1 LGICYGMQLA
11 CVEFARNVCGLDH
24 AHTRE
29 VEPETPH
36 PIIDFMENQR
46 NLKVMGGTMRLGAY
60 PCRLTPGT
68 LAAEAYGE
76 LDISERH
83 RHRFEFNNKYTEIFE
98 RNGMVF
104 SGRYVAADLVEMIEL
119 PGHPFFLGTQA
130 HPEYKSRPTRPA
142 PLYGRFVAACVEYA
156 RAHSAD
162 MAHRGIA

>member
-1 LGICYGMQLA
+1 
-11 CVEFARNVCGLDH
+11 
-24 AHTRE
+24 
-29 VEPETPH
+29 
-36 PIIDFMENQR
+36 
-46 NLKVMGGTMRLGAY
+46 
-60 PCRLTPGT
+60 CRLTPRT

-83 RHRFEFNNKYTEIFE
+83 RHRFEFNNKYQELFE
-98 RNGMVF
+98 RHGMVF

-142 PLYGRFVAACVEYA
+142 ALYRRFVAASVEYA

-162 MAHRGIA
+162 TAHRGIA